1 MKKLFRKKRT
11 WVLLILALLLF
22 LWWFGTFTLTTTKV
36 TLTSGKVK
44 NDITI
49 VQLTDLHGARFG
61 RDNAA
66 LIRLIEKQEPDLI
79 ACTGDMAP
87 AGDEKGRQTALS
99 LLSRL
104 AEDYPVYFVNGEH
117 DHTPAFLDSL
127 REAGVHVLDY
137 TTETVTVGDTTL
149 RLYGATSLY
158 YSPTYDLTN
167 EFTLD
172 EEHYTILLAHI
183 PNREKFAAFGTDLA
197 LCGDTHGGQVRL
209 PFIGPVYHQ
218 GTWFPRLLSDGAPL
232 DDKGLFTA
240 GDFRLFISSG
250 LGNFPIPLRICNRP
264 EIAVIRLEPAA

>member
-66 LIRLIEKQEPDLI
+66 LIRLIEKQEPGSDRLYRRH
-79 ACTGDMAP
+79 GV
-87 AGDEKGRQTALS
+87 GRRRKGRQTALS

-197 LCGDTHGGQVRL
+197 LCGDTHGGRCGCPLSARYIIRELGSPDCCPTVRRSM
-209 PFIGPVYHQ
+209 
-218 GTWFPRLLSDGAPL
+218 TKACSPRGISACSSP
-232 DDKGLFTA
+232 A
-240 GDFRLFISSG
+240 GWAIFRFRCGSATGRKS
-250 LGNFPIPLRICNRP
+250 R
-264 EIAVIRLEPAA
+264 

>member
-1 MKKLFRKKRT
+1 
-11 WVLLILALLLF
+11 
-22 LWWFGTFTLTTTKV
+22 
-36 TLTSGKVK
+36 
-44 NDITI
+44 
-49 VQLTDLHGARFG
+49 
-61 RDNAA
+61 
-66 LIRLIEKQEPDLI
+66 
-79 ACTGDMAP
+79 MAS

-197 LCGDTHGGQVRL
+197 LWRRH
-209 PFIGPVYHQ
+209 
-218 GTWFPRLLSDGAPL
+218 PRRAGAAALYRP
-232 DDKGLFTA
+232 G
-240 GDFRLFISSG
+240 ISSG
-250 LGNFPIPLRICNRP
+250 NLVPQA
-264 EIAVIRLEPAA
+264 AVRRCAAR